1 MASQAIGSLFVA
13 LGLDSAAFTAGV
25 KHVQGVT
32 GKLQKGF
39 ERFGKAATS
48 IGAKLSMVSA
58 GIAAAG
64 LAGAAMVKQTADAAI
79 QIDRQSKIA
88 NTSATDFQRMAAG
101 AKFAGIE
108 QDKLADILKDVNDRV
123 GDFLQTGGGPMA
135 DFFEKVAPQVGVTA
149 EQFKN
154 LSGPQALQLYVD
166 TMERAGLS
174 QQEMTFY
181 MEAMASDATALIPL
195 LANGGKAMAA
205 YGDAAQQSGAIM
217 SDKLIAASVAF
228 NQKLTVLSDRLLG
241 ARNQLAEALMPVINQ
256 FLDVLI
262 SKGVPALQSFIGFV
276 GQAID
281 WFGQLP
287 GPVQEAAGAIALAL
301 GVGGPIM
308 LAIGAVSTAISVL
321 IGATGPIG
329 LFILAASTLAAAWAV
344 WGDDIKA
351 TFGSAIDWITA
362 KYNSLQQG
370 WAQLQT
376 DMANAVAAAV
386 ATVKAKFDEL
396 LTWFRELPA
405 KMLEI
410 GGQIVQGLIDGIMAK
425 WEELKAKVYGLAES
439 LPQWARDA
447 LGIQSPS
454 RVFREIGQFVTQG
467 LGLGIKDGVPEV
479 QGAMQSVTDAVTE
492 SGGLISGMES
502 FRDVAQN
509 VFTAVAIEG
518 RKLGDVL
525 REMASGWLGTA
536 ANNLLGSA
544 FDGLFGIGSNANGT
558 RDWRGGLTRVN
569 ERGGE
574 IMNLPSGTQIIPH
587 DVSKRMASGSGGG
600 AVEVVV
606 TMDESTGKLGAFV
619 RREAGGVAQAVVG
632 AYDTQA
638 LPMRLKKVSADNR
651 RIG

>member
-39 ERFGKAATS
+39 ERFGKAANS

-79 QIDRQSKIA
+79 QIDRQSKLA

-154 LSGPQALQLYVD
+154 LSGPEALQLYVD

-467 LGLGIKDGVPEV
+467 LGLGIRDGVPEV

-638 LPMRLKKVSADNR
+638 LPLRLKKVSADNR